1 MNLQALLK
9 SPSAP
14 AVELVGLAEHSA
26 EVAADFG
33 FIGVAADAAVLKA
46 HCRAAVDAG
55 ARAVLCDAAAEAP
68 DLGEVPVI
76 QVESLAAKRGTLAAD
91 FYADPSAALTCIGV
105 TGTNGK
111 TSVAYHLADL
121 ATRLGRP
128 TGYSGT
134 LGWGDLQRL
143 QQGNMT
149 TANAV
154 ALQRQLADMRDQ
166 GLVAVALEVSSHAL
180 AQQRADAVHFDY
192 AVFTNLTRDHLD
204 YHGTFAAYGEAKRR
218 LFTDWPL
225 QAAVINVEDE
235 FGARLVARCAM
246 PVITYGRGG
255 DWSWRAQAEGAGLR
269 IEWATP
275 HGRFDA
281 WLPLFADYAIAN
293 VTAAMATL
301 VAVGHQPES
310 VFDCV
315 QEMRAVPGR
324 MEVMASAAHQP
335 TVVVDYAH
343 TPDAL
348 AKALQA
354 LAGFCSGR
362 LICVIGCGGD
372 RDKGKRP
379 QMAAAAVAGADSVWL
394 TSDNPRSEDPQH
406 IIDDMRAGITAPG
419 STELNDCVDRSKAIT
434 GAVRAAGAGDVILV
448 AGKGH
453 EDYQEISGQR
463 LPFDDRLVAA
473 DVLRRMGG
481 KS

>member
-1 MNLQALLK
+1 MNLQTLLK
-9 SPSAP
+9 SPTAP
-14 AVELVGLAEHSA
+14 AFELAGLAEHSA

-33 FIGVAADAAVLKA
+33 FIGVAADAAVLEA

-55 ARAVLCDAAAEAP
+55 ARAVLCDAAAQAP
-68 DLGEVPVI
+68 DLGEIPVVPV
-76 QVESLAAKRGTLAAD
+76 EALAANRGALAAE

-121 ATRLGRP
+121 ATQLGQA

-134 LGWGDLQRL
+134 LGWGNL
-143 QQGNMT
+143 QQLELGNMT

-154 ALQRQLADMRDQ
+154 ALQRQLAHMRDQ
-166 GLVAVALEVSSHAL
+166 GLMAVALEVSSHAL
-180 AQQRADAVHFDY
+180 AQQRADAVHFDF

-204 YHGTFAAYGEAKRR
+204 YHGTFSAYGEAKKR

-235 FGARLVARCAM
+235 FGARLVERCVM

-255 DWSWRAQAEGAGLR
+255 DWSWQAQAEGAGLR

-275 HGRFDA
+275 HGSFEA

-301 VAVGHQPES
+301 VAAGHQPDD
-310 VFDCV
+310 VFACLPG
-315 QEMRAVPGR
+315 MRAVPGR
-324 MEVMASAAHQP
+324 MEVMTSSAEQP

-348 AKALQA
+348 AKALHA

-379 QMAAAAVAGADSVWL
+379 QMAAAAVAAADCVWL

-406 IIDDMRAGITAPG
+406 IIDDMRAGVPAD
-419 STELNDCVDRSKAIT
+419 SRAELHECVDRSAAIA
-434 GAVRAAGAGDVILV
+434 GAVGSAGPGDVVLV

-453 EDYQEISGQR
+453 EDYQEISGRR
-463 LPFDDRLVAA
+463 LPFDDRRVAA
-473 DVLRRMGG
+473 EVLGRAGG
-481 KS
+481 AG